1 MTQKEVKSFLD
12 KNIPLRDVI
21 KYVGY
26 AATVLWAAYG
36 YYNKFAANLNSK
48 FETMNSSMHA
58 SIDSVRAEIR
68 AMPKCHCIN
77 TQCGSNTQQ
86 TVQETYYGTAGI
98 VKND

>member
-36 YYNKFAANLNSK
+36 YYNKFTADINSK
-48 FETMNSSMHA
+48 FTSMNNKV
-58 SIDSVRAEIR
+58 DSVRAEIR

-86 TVQETYYGTAGI
+86 PVQETYYGTAGI